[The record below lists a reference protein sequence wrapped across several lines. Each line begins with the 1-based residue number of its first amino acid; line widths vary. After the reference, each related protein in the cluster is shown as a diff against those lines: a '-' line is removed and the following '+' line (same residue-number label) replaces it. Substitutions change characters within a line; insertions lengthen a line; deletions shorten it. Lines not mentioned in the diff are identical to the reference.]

1 MKESREST
9 WHVGTAPHRA
19 VIITRSLLQ
28 TSLMPEAWVP
38 RLGGRQLAGDELRSS
53 RSPWLTQAEEVP
65 GKVVGLCSA

>member
-1 MKESREST
+1 MKEGRESA
-9 WHVGTAPHRA
+9 WHVATAPHTA

-38 RLGGRQLAGDELRSS
+38 RLGGRRQAGDELRSS

-65 GKVVGLCSA
+65 GKVFAFCSA